1 MAIFSCVSTHSGLH
15 YVVVADRVLRG
26 YISEWNAPDSNQ
38 NAVSAFEGGYLYNA
52 EKIRVAQLN

>member
-26 YISEWNAPDSNQ
+26 YISEWNAPDSSM
-38 NAVSAFEGGYLYNA
+38 VSQINCLKDPSEITGT
-52 EKIRVAQLN
+52 IRT